1 MSDFEK
7 QLKDLLEE
15 NWALTGDL
23 AKSKIDFHYGY
34 KTPDQILKPQVQVGY
49 FRHSQILHSA
59 EDDIEGDAELSVTLI
74 YKAKLDSPEEIESA
88 KANRVLMRD
97 EVERI
102 LGISGALPSEWEYA
116 FVSSFENA
124 DLADEEPPI
133 IRAVLNVMVKYIK
146 T

>member
-7 QLKDLLEE
+7 QLRDLLKD
-15 NWALTGDL
+15 NWSLTGDL
-23 AKSKIDFHYGY
+23 ADVNIDFHYGY

-49 FRHSQILHSA
+49 FRHSQVLQSA

-74 YKAKLDSPEEIESA
+74 HKAKLDTPAEIEAA
-88 KANRVLMRD
+88 KANRVLMRE

-102 LGISGALPSEWEYA
+102 LGTKEILPSEWEYA
-116 FVSSFENA
+116 YVSSFENA
-124 DLADEEPPI
+124 DLPDEEPPI
-133 IRAVLNVMVKYIK
+133 IREILTVMVKYIK